1 MDLQGNGFLPKLT
14 SFRSPPSNG
23 LPPMNSRRQ
32 FLRKLGVGAAALPF
46 VSNLSTFASS
56 LMATTRKQRLVV
68 MFSPNG
74 TVPWDFWPDEEGDKF
89 TLKRILEP
97 LKDFQNRTL
106 VLNGVCDKVRGDG
119 DNHMRGMGCL
129 LTGAEL
135 FPGNIQGGSDTP
147 AGWASGISIDQE
159 IANFLQ
165 SKEETRTRFGTLE
178 FGVMVPD
185 RADTWTRMS
194 YAGANKPI
202 APIDDP
208 YQMFRKLYG
217 QVRDR
222 EVLTSI
228 LDSVQED
235 LKKISRSVS
244 KEDRHLLEE
253 HTTFVRTME
262 EQLRQA
268 QSSDV
273 GHAIPELEQGIKEEN
288 DNIPQIAK
296 MQLDLM
302 VNSFVND
309 FSRVA
314 TFQITNSVGQPKMRW
329 LGIDEGHH
337 ELSHEPNE
345 NKDAHEKLTKINTWY
360 CEQLA
365 YLVRRLSETP
375 EPGSDGSLLDNT
387 LILWGNELGQGNSH
401 TLDNIPFVMVGNGLD
416 FNMGR
421 SLKYKHVPHNRLL
434 VALAHGFGHHI
445 ESFGNPDFCKDGV
458 LTGLT

>member
-1 MDLQGNGFLPKLT
+1 MST
-14 SFRSPPSNG
+14 
-23 LPPMNSRRQ
+23 RRQ
-32 FLRKLGVGAAALPF
+32 FLRQLGLGAASLPF
-46 VSNLSTFASS
+46 VSNLSAFASP
-56 LMATTRKQRLVV
+56 LRAATRKQRLVV
-68 MFSPNG
+68 LFSPNG
-74 TVPWDFWPDEEGDKF
+74 TVPWDFWPDEEGENF
-89 TLKRILEP
+89 TMKRILEP
-97 LKDFQNRTL
+97 LKDFQKRTL
-106 VLNGVCDKVRGDG
+106 IMKGVMRQSARRRRQPHAWDG
-119 DNHMRGMGCL
+119 LPVDRNRIV
-129 LTGAEL
+129 
-135 FPGNIQGGSDTP
+135 PRQYSGGSDTP
-147 AGWASGISIDQE
+147 AGWASGKSIDQE
-159 IANFLQ
+159 IAGFLQ
-165 SKEETRTRFGTLE
+165 SKEETRTRFGSLE

-208 YQMFRKLYG
+208 YQMFKKLYG
-217 QVRDR
+217 QVKDR
-222 EVLTSI
+222 EVLTSV
-228 LDSVQED
+228 LDSVEED
-235 LKKISRSVS
+235 LKRISKVVS
-244 KEDRHLLEE
+244 TEDRHLLDE
-253 HTTFVRTME
+253 HATFVRSME
-262 EQLRQA
+262 EQLKA
-268 QSSDV
+268 AKNMDA
-273 GHAIPELEQGIKEEN
+273 GHAVPELEKGIKEEN
-288 DNIPQIAK
+288 DNIPQITK
-296 MQLDLM
+296 MQMDLL
-302 VNSFVND
+302 VNSFLND
-309 FSRVA
+309 FSRIA

-421 SLKYKHVPHNRLL
+421 SLKFQNVPHNRLL

-445 ESFGNPDFCKDGV
+445 ESFGNPDFCRDGV